1 MIKKKGISVN
11 KHFYQ
16 ILSCVFA
23 FLIFGSVS
31 AKELTNRLGV
41 GYQNQ
46 FSIDLPGISARYY
59 PNPELGVS
67 AALGIDTESNAS
79 KFGLMVKAFRVIFKE
94 PNLNFYLGA
103 GAALISQETAGVSNS
118 GFELNGFVGVEFF
131 LPGLESLAF
140 ITEAGIGI
148 ASINDGVRFRTFGD
162 HPFRAGIIF
171 YF

>member
-1 MIKKKGISVN
+1 MKYTTRIIIG
-11 KHFYQ
+11 
-16 ILSCVFA
+16 LFA
-23 FLIFGSVS
+23 LMAFSSSAVS
-31 AKELTNRLGV
+31 KELTNRLGV

-46 FSIDLPGISARYY
+46 FSIDVPGIAARYY
-59 PNPELGVS
+59 PNPDLGV
-67 AALGIDTESNAS
+67 AGALGIDTQNNAS

-103 GAALISQETAGVSNS
+103 GGALISEETAGVSDS

-131 LPGLESLAF
+131 LPGLESLSF

-162 HPFRAGIIF
+162 HPFQAGVIF